1 MRTFTVSLLAISAM
15 LVGHAFS
22 FQDKPVML
30 EKSEL
35 PVAAKCAVCETN
47 GVGHGEGKI
56 VAGARYKGQ
65 TLYFCDSKEI
75 GEFKTDPEAFL
86 PPVLPRPAPVF
97 KVKSL
102 NGQQITLAGIKSKA
116 TLVDFWATW
125 CKPCVE
131 SMPDLQQLHESLG
144 SKGLKVLGISLDE
157 GSAKSVK
164 SFAEKHKITYS
175 LAMSNDEAVKS
186 YKIRVIPALFL
197 IDKEGHIVR
206 QWAGKPYKKEVEE
219 AVSSLL
225 KEAK

>member
-1 MRTFTVSLLAISAM
+1 MRNIVICLLAMSAL
-15 LVGHAFS
+15 LVGRVFA

-30 EKSEL
+30 TASEL
-35 PVAAKCAVCETN
+35 PAAAKCAVCEAN
-47 GVGHGEGKI
+47 GVGHGEGK
-56 VAGARYKGQ
+56 VAAGARYKGQ
-65 TLYFCDSKEI
+65 TLYFCDAKEAA
-75 GEFKTDPEAFL
+75 EFKRDPEAFL
-86 PPVLPRPAPVF
+86 PPILPRPAPAF

-102 NGQQITLAGIKSKA
+102 GGEPVTLSSIKSKA

-131 SMPDLQQLHESLG
+131 SMPDLQHLHETLG
-144 SKGLKVLGISLDE
+144 AKGLAVVGISLDE

-164 SFAEKHKITYS
+164 SFADKHKITYS
-175 LAMSNDEAVKS
+175 LAMANEEAVKG

-197 IDKEGHIVR
+197 IDKEGRIVR
-206 QWAGKPYKKEVEE
+206 QWAGKPNKKEVDE